1 MTGNLAAPRSRYAQ
15 PASDSLADVLERV
28 LDRGVVIVG
37 DIVVGVLDIELLTLK
52 VRLLVASADTA
63 RQMGIDW
70 WLHDPFLNS
79 RAAQVEADKK
89 ATARAGRRDEAEA
102 APQAEEEGVGAQP
115 ASAAVLGSGRA
126 GGGGLIDQLRAENEA
141 LRERL
146 SEIERRVR
154 TGSSE

>member
-89 ATARAGRRDEAEA
+89 ATARAGQRKVEAT
-102 APQAEEEGVGAQP
+102 PQAEGEGVGAQP
-115 ASAAVLGSGRA
+115 ASAAALGSGRA
-126 GGGGLIDQLRAENEA
+126 GGDGLIDQLRAENEA

-146 SEIERRVR
+146 SEIERRMR

>member
-1 MTGNLAAPRSRYAQ
+1 MTGDQVAPRSRYAQ

-52 VRLLVASADTA
+52 VRLLVASVDTA

-79 RAAQVEADKK
+79 QAAQVETDRKVATSAGQREEIDADQAGEKGDQ
-89 ATARAGRRDEAEA
+89 ARPTSPTA
-102 APQAEEEGVGAQP
+102 V
-115 ASAAVLGSGRA
+115 GSGRD
-126 GGGGLIDQLRAENEA
+126 GGDGSIEQLRAENEA

-146 SEIERRVR
+146 AEIERRM
-154 TGSSE
+154 GSGAAG